1 MKKII
6 LGLMAAMTIG
16 ATAMAQSQVADRSEM
31 IQKRTESV
39 AKKYGL
45 SDEQKQKLL
54 ELNTKYAD
62 IMGPS
67 MRMRGKRG
75 NGGAMRQRPGSNFGA
90 RPENGDS
97 AALGRFRLSE
107 EQRARIDERRKQM
120 KEQREA
126 YNKELQAIMSDEQY
140 KSYTADME
148 KLLQRRPRK

>member
-16 ATAMAQSQVADRSEM
+16 TTAMAQSQVADRSEM

-67 MRMRGKRG
+67 MRMRGNRG
-75 NGGAMRQRPGSNFGA
+75 NGGAMRQRPGLNFGA

-107 EQRARIDERRKQM
+107 EQRARLDERRKQM
-120 KEQREA
+120 NEQREA

>member
-67 MRMRGKRG
+67 MRMRGNRG
-75 NGGAMRQRPGSNFGA
+75 NGGAMRQRSGSNFGA

-107 EQRARIDERRKQM
+107 EQRARLDERRKQM

>member
-16 ATAMAQSQVADRSEM
+16 TTAMAQSQVADRSEM

-67 MRMRGKRG
+67 MRMRGNRG
-75 NGGAMRQRPGSNFGA
+75 NGDAMRQRPGSNFGA

-107 EQRARIDERRKQM
+107 EQRARLDERRKQM
-120 KEQREA
+120 NEQREA

>member
-54 ELNTKYAD
+54 ELNTKYTNDGTKKRRSDFAKSNST
-62 IMGPS
+62 PS
-67 MRMRGKRG
+67 MPTLWGRRCACAATA
-75 NGGAMRQRPGSNFGA
+75 AMAVQ
-90 RPENGDS
+90 
-97 AALGRFRLSE
+97 
-107 EQRARIDERRKQM
+107 
-120 KEQREA
+120 
-126 YNKELQAIMSDEQY
+126 
-140 KSYTADME
+140 
-148 KLLQRRPRK
+148 

>member
-67 MRMRGKRG
+67 MRMRGNRG
-75 NGGAMRQRPGSNFGA
+75 NGGAMMQRPGSNFGA

-107 EQRARIDERRKQM
+107 EQRARLDERRKQM

>member
-16 ATAMAQSQVADRSEM
+16 TTAMAQSQVADRSEM

-45 SDEQKQKLL
+45 SDEQKLKLL

-67 MRMRGKRG
+67 MHMRGNRD
-75 NGGAMRQRPGSNFGA
+75 NGGAMRQRPSSNFGA

-107 EQRARIDERRKQM
+107 EQRARLDERRKQM
-120 KEQREA
+120 NEQREA

>member
-16 ATAMAQSQVADRSEM
+16 TTAMAQSQVADRSEM

-54 ELNTKYAD
+54 KLNTKYAD

-67 MRMRGKRG
+67 MRMHGNRG

-107 EQRARIDERRKQM
+107 EQRARLDERRKQM
-120 KEQREA
+120 NEQREA

>member
-31 IQKRTESV
+31 IQKRTESG

-75 NGGAMRQRPGSNFGA
+75 NGGAMRQRPGANFGA

-107 EQRARIDERRKQM
+107 EQRARLDERRKQM

>member
-67 MRMRGKRG
+67 MRMRGNRG
-75 NGGAMRQRPGSNFGA
+75 YGGAMRQRHGSNFGA

-107 EQRARIDERRKQM
+107 EQRARLDERRKQM

>member
-67 MRMRGKRG
+67 MRMRG

-107 EQRARIDERRKQM
+107 EQRARLDERRKQM

-126 YNKELQAIMSDEQY
+126 YNKELQTIMSDEQY